1 MRCISGLILS
11 AALALSLY
19 TNTYAQSVTV
29 VTEES
34 PPLNFTKDGKIQ
46 GPATAL
52 VEATLKTAK
61 LDYKLDVYPWARAMS
76 MATEQPNVLIFSL
89 GRTAEREPN
98 FKWVGEITPFRYNL
112 YKLKSRADIKLTKL
126 DDAKKY
132 TIGVVRDDVLAKHL
146 LGKGFTAGATPGLQ
160 EVASND
166 LNLKKLESGRID
178 LLPISQAAL
187 DVRCEKNNVDCGLF
201 EPAYEL
207 ELVNHLYMAY
217 SKSTPDDVVERT
229 RAAYHALAKD
239 GTVKKLLS
247 RYWGSYSPEQ

>member
-1 MRCISGLILS
+1 MKYLGGILFG
-11 AALALSLY
+11 AVMALSVF
-19 TNTYAQSVTV
+19 TNVYAQSITV

-34 PPLNFTKDGKIQ
+34 PPLNFTKDGKVQ
-46 GPATAL
+46 GPGTAL
-52 VEATLKTAK
+52 VEATLKAAK

-112 YKLKSRADIKLTKL
+112 YKLKSRQDIKLGKL

-146 LGKGFTAGATPGLQ
+146 VGKGFAMGASPGLQ

-187 DVRCEKNNVDCGLF
+187 DVRCEKNNVDCSQF

-217 SKSTPDDVVERT
+217 SKSTPDDVVEKT
-229 RAAYHALAKD
+229 RAAYRSLAKD
-239 GTVKKLLS
+239 GTVKKLLG
-247 RYWGSYSPEQ
+247 RYWGNYSPE